1 MAEKAGSATRKIL
14 QKAIALQDGLIAYA
28 TGQQFEDTEYQDLRR
43 DLLAN
48 VELKEKLPQFV
59 RETRDLA
66 KFWPL
71 IKEQSGNYA
80 GRRKFIWDLPAP
92 WLPFWLQPGKNELS
106 KYLKNFAPKR
116 YPREALVNP
125 PEP

>member
-1 MAEKAGSATRKIL
+1 MTCKRKAMVCTLCSRICVSMAEKAGSATRKIL

-66 KFWPL
+66 G
-71 IKEQSGNYA
+71 I
-80 GRRKFIWDLPAP
+80 
-92 WLPFWLQPGKNELS
+92 
-106 KYLKNFAPKR
+106 
-116 YPREALVNP
+116 ALVMHMAGDANRSSP
-125 PEP
+125 RRAMQNWR